1 MSTTARII
9 TVANQ
14 KGGVGKT
21 TTAINLA
28 TALAAIGERVLI
40 VDLDP
45 QGNASTGLGVDRQAR
60 MVSSYDVLTGGSDI
74 VGAAMETAVP
84 GLSIVPSTLDLLGIE
99 MEISEAHDRVLKL
112 RNALRQSGDA
122 IPFSYVLIDCPP
134 LTQATLT
141 ALKDLAGERLPRIL
155 LTSREGHGRLRR
167 LQERFGWPVL
177 VQEQE
182 AYLLPNVDPLQTFAD
197 DHTTVSGLRLLW
209 TPGATPGSCVIHAP
223 VADLLFC
230 GRLLTPLGPG
240 QLGPLRHGRTFHW
253 PRQLASLDRLRD
265 WLPPEARPALASGAG
280 LGALRGERLV
290 PFSGWV
296 QR

>member
-1 MSTTARII
+1 MTMTAALEAGRPPQQLRQDLWLFPP
-9 TVANQ
+9 NRDCQ
-14 KGGVGKT
+14 GGS
-21 TTAINLA
+21 AWWL
-28 TALAAIGERVLI
+28 E
-40 VDLDP
+40 LDP
-45 QGNASTGLGVDRQAR
+45 
-60 MVSSYDVLTGGSDI
+60 
-74 VGAAMETAVP
+74 EP
-84 GLSIVPSTLDLLGIE
+84 
-99 MEISEAHDRVLKL
+99 
-112 RNALRQSGDA
+112 
-122 IPFSYVLIDCPP
+122 VLIDCPP

-253 PRQLASLDRLRD
+253 PRQLASLDRLRA
-265 WLPPEARPALASGAG
+265 WLPPDARPALASGAG